1 MTPTEWAI
9 FIVFNISI
17 NIILQ
22 TLAWKIAFK
31 IGEKKRDISIRRKN
45 HDT

>member
-1 MTPTEWAI
+1 MTPAEWAI
-9 FIVFNISI
+9 FMVFNISI

-31 IGEKKRDISIRRKN
+31 IGEKRERHQHQEEKP
-45 HDT
+45 